1 MDKSYEKHTRELYK
15 SDLVPF
21 IANRVAIS
29 KNTVPWLHWHEN
41 IEFLRCCSGHG
52 QAISGGTRFAF
63 DTDDIISI
71 NSGSPHAFTCSGA
84 EPLRYAY
91 VIVDV
96 EFLKSNGID
105 PEEVKYSSHIHDQ
118 KASELFDRAFESFS
132 SDSEFSVLKS
142 RTAMLD
148 FLNYI
153 TEKHLS
159 TPDELQN
166 PSSIDEIKKAVN
178 YIRNNYNKDIS
189 LQSAAS
195 VAGYSVCYFS
205 RKFKKITG
213 QTFITFLNSVR
224 CENAANMLKNGA
236 KVADVCFDCGFN
248 EPSYFSRT
256 FKSLMGYAPS
266 ETKK

>member
-1 MDKSYEKHTRELYK
+1 MDTSYEKHTRELYK

-52 QAISGGTRFAF
+52 QALSGGTRFAF

-71 NSGSPHAFTCSGA
+71 NSGSPHAFSCSGA

-266 ETKK
+266 DTKK